1 MQITNLGLANLRRK
15 IMEIKEVDSL
25 IEAFVGYREMLVPIQ
40 GELHDFLMTY
50 DALKD
55 SVDKLRTSFSDDAKE
70 KLNEIYRSLSSQA
83 KKSEEMALKVDEF
96 LKSSARYTEGLN
108 KLVSTFDGINDK
120 LASVNEIEERAEE
133 QIGKLEELIE
143 EKKKNYNLKELQRSL
158 EQYNANIE
166 ATSDFINKDIAVSVV
181 ESAKMVQSIKDG
193 SENIVKYLEDEK
205 KNVAELAEN
214 YQRSSELLRKIVEK
228 NDVNEEYIFDIL
240 DRWAENRNIKF
251 KKK

>member
-1 MQITNLGLANLRRK
+1 
-15 IMEIKEVDSL
+15 MEIKEVDSL

-228 NDVNEEYIFDIL
+228 NDVNEEYIFDVL

>member
-1 MQITNLGLANLRRK
+1 
-15 IMEIKEVDSL
+15 METKEVESL
-25 IEAFVGYREMLVPIQ
+25 IEAFVGYREMIGPIQ
-40 GELHDFLMTY
+40 GELHEFLTTY

-55 SVDKLRTSFSDDAKE
+55 SVDKLRTSFSDDAKD
-70 KLNEIYRSLSSQA
+70 KLSEIYKTLSSQA
-83 KKSEEMALKVDEF
+83 KKSEEMANRVDEF
-96 LKSSARYTEGLN
+96 LSSTNKYTEGLN
-108 KLVSTFDGINDK
+108 KLVLTFEDISDRLSGM
-120 LASVNEIEERAEE
+120 NEIERQAEE

-158 EQYNANIE
+158 EVYNANIE
-166 ATSDFINKDIAVSVV
+166 ATSDFINKDIAESVV

-205 KNVAELAEN
+205 KNVAELSQN
-214 YQRSSELLRKIVEK
+214 YLASSELLRKIIEK

-240 DRWAENRNIKF
+240 DKWADSRKVKH

>member
-1 MQITNLGLANLRRK
+1 
-15 IMEIKEVDSL
+15 METKEVESL
-25 IEAFVGYREMLVPIQ
+25 IEAFVGYREMIVPIQ
-40 GELHDFLMTY
+40 GELHEFLTTY

-55 SVDKLRTSFSDDAKE
+55 SVDKLRTSFSDDAKD
-70 KLNEIYRSLSSQA
+70 KLSEIYKTLSSQA
-83 KKSEEMALKVDEF
+83 KKSEEMANRVDEF
-96 LKSSARYTEGLN
+96 LSSTNKYTEGLN
-108 KLVSTFDGINDK
+108 KLVLTFEDISDRLSGM
-120 LASVNEIEERAEE
+120 NEIERQAEE

-158 EQYNANIE
+158 EVYNANIE
-166 ATSDFINKDIAVSVV
+166 ATSDFINKDIAESVV

-205 KNVAELAEN
+205 KNVAELSQN
-214 YQRSSELLRKIVEK
+214 YLASSELLRKIIEK

-240 DRWAENRNIKF
+240 DKWADSRKVKH

>member
-1 MQITNLGLANLRRK
+1 
-15 IMEIKEVDSL
+15 MEIKEVDSL

>member
-1 MQITNLGLANLRRK
+1 
-15 IMEIKEVDSL
+15 METKEVESL
-25 IEAFVGYREMLVPIQ
+25 IEAFVGYREMIVPIQ
-40 GELHDFLMTY
+40 GELHEFLTTY

-55 SVDKLRTSFSDDAKE
+55 SVDKLRTSFSDDAKD
-70 KLNEIYRSLSSQA
+70 KLSEIYKTLSSQA
-83 KKSEEMALKVDEF
+83 KKSEEMANRVDEF
-96 LKSSARYTEGLN
+96 LSSTNKYTEGLN
-108 KLVSTFDGINDK
+108 KLVLTFEGINDR
-120 LASVNEIEERAEE
+120 LSGMNEIEKQAEE

-158 EQYNANIE
+158 EVYNANIE
-166 ATSDFINKDIAVSVV
+166 ATSDFINKDIAESVV

-205 KNVAELAEN
+205 KNVAELSQN
-214 YQRSSELLRKIVEK
+214 YLASSELLRKIIEK

-240 DRWAENRNIKF
+240 DKWADSRKVKH

>member
-1 MQITNLGLANLRRK
+1 
-15 IMEIKEVDSL
+15 METKEVESL
-25 IEAFVGYREMLVPIQ
+25 IEAFVGYREMIVPIQ
-40 GELHDFLMTY
+40 GELHEFLTTY

-55 SVDKLRTSFSDDAKE
+55 SVDKLRTSFSDDAKD
-70 KLNEIYRSLSSQA
+70 KLSEIYKTLSSQA
-83 KKSEEMALKVDEF
+83 KKSEEMANRVDEF
-96 LKSSARYTEGLN
+96 LSSTNKYTEGLN
-108 KLVSTFDGINDK
+108 KLVLTFEGISDR
-120 LASVNEIEERAEE
+120 LSGMNEIERQAEE

-158 EQYNANIE
+158 EVYNANIE
-166 ATSDFINKDIAVSVV
+166 ATSDFINKDIAESVV

-205 KNVAELAEN
+205 KNVAELSQN
-214 YQRSSELLRKIVEK
+214 YLASSELLRKIIEK

-240 DRWAENRNIKF
+240 DKWADSRKVKH

>member
-1 MQITNLGLANLRRK
+1 
-15 IMEIKEVDSL
+15 METKEVESL
-25 IEAFVGYREMLVPIQ
+25 IEAFVGYREMIVPIQ
-40 GELHDFLMTY
+40 GELHEFLTTY

-55 SVDKLRTSFSDDAKE
+55 SVDKLRTSFSDDAKD
-70 KLNEIYRSLSSQA
+70 KLSEIYKTLSSQA
-83 KKSEEMALKVDEF
+83 KKSEEMANRVDEF
-96 LKSSARYTEGLN
+96 LSSTNKYTEGLN
-108 KLVSTFDGINDK
+108 KLVLTFEDISDRLSGM
-120 LASVNEIEERAEE
+120 NEIEKQAEE

-158 EQYNANIE
+158 EVYNANIE
-166 ATSDFINKDIAVSVV
+166 ATSDFINKDIAESVV

-205 KNVAELAEN
+205 KNVAELSQN
-214 YQRSSELLRKIVEK
+214 YLASSELLRKIIEK

-240 DRWAENRNIKF
+240 DKWADSRKVKH